1 MTFRLLKSLA
11 VAASMALSLTA
22 TVATATDFP
31 TRDITITVSYAA
43 GGSTDLAARLVAR
56 RMEKELGV
64 PVVVANR
71 TGAQG
76 TVGQNYVRL
85 AKPDGYNIA
94 IVTSSSTS
102 MSPYLVNNIY
112 KPSDFDYLGGLG
124 VTRFGLAVRAESPY
138 QTIKEFVEAAKL
150 QPQFFGTSSGVTN
163 LGFTDLARKT
173 GAKFEAVNYK
183 SGPEIVNAIIGG
195 QVAALMQTPGEIMP
209 HVQSGRMRLLAS
221 VSPTRWPAAPNVPTL
236 RDAGYDVAVE
246 SWLGFAVPKGLPEDV
261 LAKLQAALRKVAT
274 EPGVSGEL
282 DTMGMDASFITG
294 AQFAAKMQSTFVEV
308 EPIMKALAGK

>member
-1 MTFRLLKSLA
+1 MAFKGFFKSF
-11 VAASMALSLTA
+11 AAAALSALSL
-22 TVATATDFP
+22 VATAADFP
-31 TRDITITVSYAA
+31 TREITITVSYAA
-43 GGSTDLAARLVAR
+43 GGSTDLTARLVAR

-124 VTRFGLAVRAESPY
+124 VTRFGLAVRTESPY
-138 QTIKEFVEAAKL
+138 QTIKDFVEAAKL

-163 LGFTDLARKT
+163 LGFSDLARKT

-261 LAKLQAALRKVAT
+261 LAKLQAALRKVAA

>member
-1 MTFRLLKSLA
+1 MAFKGFFKSFA
-11 VAASMALSLTA
+11 VAALSALSL
-22 TVATATDFP
+22 VATAADFP
-31 TRDITITVSYAA
+31 TREITITVSYAA

>member
-1 MTFRLLKSLA
+1 MAFTGLFKSFA
-11 VAASMALSLTA
+11 VAALSAVTL
-22 TVATATDFP
+22 VAAATDFP
-31 TRDITITVSYAA
+31 TREITITVSYAA
-43 GGSTDLAARLVAR
+43 GGSTDLTARLVAR

-124 VTRFGLAVRAESPY
+124 VSRFGLAVRTESPY
-138 QTIKEFVEAAKL
+138 QTIKDFVEAAKL

-163 LGFTDLARKT
+163 LGFTELARKT

-195 QVAALMQTPGEIMP
+195 QVVALMQTPGEIMP

-246 SWLGFAVPKGLPEDV
+246 SWIGFAVPKGLPEDV
-261 LAKLQAALRKVAT
+261 LAKLQGALRKVASD
-274 EPGVSGEL
+274 PSVSGEL
-282 DTMGMDASFITG
+282 DTMGMDAAFITG
-294 AQFAAKMQSTFVEV
+294 TQFAAKMQSTFVEV